1 MRKVR
6 QGVKVIKAKEKV
18 RGRGGEER
26 RARTEVCRARSVGR
40 GARGQQA
47 VLGAWAR
54 SGRRPQFGALGVGPR
69 GPGAWRGG
77 GPGGGDGAAAAGEGC
92 TGAGCARQGRQ
103 APRSGAF
110 VLCRGKQAAP
120 AWRWPSTGA
129 SSGAPRARWIGHP
142 RNRPT
147 FSPPLSCRSP
157 GPTLQAR
164 RREEAR
170 GLGRGKGPPGPRVL
184 TPDSPRRPECGR
196 TKSSLASGGTF
207 RGGRMRCRGR
217 RGEAGWKQSGAQ
229 VGELGGACTELR
241 LWMESGHMLFLSVV
255 TLSSPPQSLFPLL

>member
-1 MRKVR
+1 M
-6 QGVKVIKAKEKV
+6 
-18 RGRGGEER
+18 RGRVGEER
-26 RARTEVCRARSVGR
+26 RERTGVCTARSVGR
-40 GARGQQA
+40 GARDRRA
-47 VLGAWAR
+47 VLGARIRNGW
-54 SGRRPQFGALGVGPR
+54 RPLLGGLQVGPR
-69 GPGAWRGG
+69 GPGARRGG
-77 GPGGGDGAAAAGEGC
+77 GPGGGDGAAAAGVGC
-92 TGAGCARQGRQ
+92 TGAGYARQGRQ

-147 FSPPLSCRSP
+147 FSPPLSCGSP

-184 TPDSPRRPECGR
+184 TPDSPRRAECRR
-196 TKSSLASGGTF
+196 T
-207 RGGRMRCRGR
+207 
-217 RGEAGWKQSGAQ
+217 E
-229 VGELGGACTELR
+229 
-241 LWMESGHMLFLSVV
+241 
-255 TLSSPPQSLFPLL
+255 PI

>member
-6 QGVKVIKAKEKV
+6 QGGKAIKAKEKV
-18 RGRGGEER
+18 RRAEDRRGRTG
-26 RARTEVCRARSVGR
+26 VCRERSDGR
-40 GARGQQA
+40 GARGRQA
-47 VLGAWAR
+47 APGALAR
-54 SGRRPQFGALGVGPR
+54 SGGRPLLGGLGVGPR
-69 GPGAWRGG
+69 GPWARRGG
-77 GPGGGDGAAAAGEGC
+77 GPGGGDDAAATGGGC
-92 TGAGCARQGRQ
+92 TGTSCARQGRQ

-147 FSPPLSCRSP
+147 FSPPLSCRSL

-184 TPDSPRRPECGR
+184 TPDSPRRPECRR
-196 TKSSLASGGTF
+196 TK
-207 RGGRMRCRGR
+207 
-217 RGEAGWKQSGAQ
+217 
-229 VGELGGACTELR
+229 
-241 LWMESGHMLFLSVV
+241 LS
-255 TLSSPPQSLFPLL
+255 